1 MQKIGLWYI
10 NKISK
15 IGVKMERK
23 NKNLMKKICLHGSSA
38 HMPILYCMELEEE
51 YSSQNGEKRSQNLN
65 RISTE
70 FCKGEQVEV
79 KKGKEEGKRRHQ

>member
-1 MQKIGLWYI
+1 
-10 NKISK
+10 
-15 IGVKMERK
+15 MERK
-23 NKNLMKKICLHGSSA
+23 NKNLMNKTACIALLLTCIYCSA
-38 HMPILYCMELEEE
+38 WNLRKNIHLKMEK
-51 YSSQNGEKRSQNLN
+51 KRSQDLN